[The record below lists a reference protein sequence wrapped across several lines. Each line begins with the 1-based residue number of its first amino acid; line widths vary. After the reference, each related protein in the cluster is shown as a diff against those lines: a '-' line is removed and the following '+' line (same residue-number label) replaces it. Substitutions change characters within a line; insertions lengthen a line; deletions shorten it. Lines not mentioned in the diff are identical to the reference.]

1 MSGKKYHTYSFEKL
15 EVWKL
20 GRKIRNQ
27 IYEITRTFP
36 DEEKFGV
43 TSQIRRSS
51 TGVTDNLAEG
61 SGRASNL
68 DRAHFTNIAYS
79 SALETINQLI
89 TSFDRNYIS
98 EEIYERMRI
107 QMDELINKLNSFYK
121 HQLNEGISVK
131 DKFRK

>member
-1 MSGKKYHTYSFEKL
+1 MSRNKYHIYSFEKL

-20 GRKIRNQ
+20 ARKIRNQ
-27 IYEITRTFP
+27 VYEITRTFP
-36 DEEKFGV
+36 DEEKYGV
-43 TSQIRRSS
+43 ISQIRRASNS
-51 TGVTDNLAEG
+51 ISDNLAEG

-89 TSFDRNYIS
+89 TSFDRKYIS
-98 EEIYERMRI
+98 EEMYEKMRV

-121 HQLNEGISVK
+121 HQLNDGISVK
-131 DKFRK
+131 DKFRR